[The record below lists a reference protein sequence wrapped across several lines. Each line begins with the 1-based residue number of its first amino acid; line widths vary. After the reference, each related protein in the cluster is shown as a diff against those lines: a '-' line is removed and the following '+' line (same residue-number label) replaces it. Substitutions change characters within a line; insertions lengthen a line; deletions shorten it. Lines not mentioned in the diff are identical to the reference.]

1 MSYGGKLIL
10 PTLARSAPTPVSR
23 RVSTPVAMHKLVILF
38 ACICVVAAQRGFA
51 PVENYPPIPYSFNYA
66 SQDAEGSHTHEQSG
80 DGAGRVTGR
89 YTIQLADG
97 RTRTVTY
104 TADENGYRAEVVT
117 NELGTESKNPADVV
131 FQSSAPT
138 GPEAAIANEPNR
150 IRG

>member
-1 MSYGGKLIL
+1 
-10 PTLARSAPTPVSR
+10 
-23 RVSTPVAMHKLVILF
+23 MHK
-38 ACICVVAAQRGFA
+38 AAQRGFA